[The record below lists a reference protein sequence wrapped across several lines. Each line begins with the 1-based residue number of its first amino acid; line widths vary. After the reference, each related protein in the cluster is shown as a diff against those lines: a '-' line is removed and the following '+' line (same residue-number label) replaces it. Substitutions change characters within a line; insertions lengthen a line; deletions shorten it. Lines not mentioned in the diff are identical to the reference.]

1 MTFNGLY
8 LRTDGRIGRE
18 AFWLGLG
25 GLLFVGMVV
34 WLVLNSAF
42 GMATFMGRLLMLA
55 MQFILAYPAF
65 AIFAKRFQDRDKP
78 AVLGLILI
86 LLGLAINFVS
96 LAGATGD
103 PINPNLLG
111 WILRVIDL
119 VAAFWFLIELGILRG
134 TIGQNRYGPDPLPP
148 RPPD

>member
-1 MTFNGLY
+1 VTFNSLY
-8 LRTDGRIGRE
+8 FQTDGRIGRE

-34 WLVLNSAF
+34 WLVLNTAF

-55 MQFILAYPAF
+55 MQLILAYPAF
-65 AIFAKRFQDRDKP
+65 ALFAKRFQDRDKP

-86 LLGLAINFVS
+86 LLGLAINFVG

-103 PINPNLLG
+103 PIYPNLLG
-111 WILRVIDL
+111 WILRAIDL
-119 VAAFWFLIELGILRG
+119 IVALWFLIELGILRG
-134 TIGQNRYGPDPLPP
+134 TIGPNQYGSDPIGTGEPD
-148 RPPD
+148 